1 MEFNLVIQSN
11 LWRGDELAWEDIL
24 SLAIRHS
31 GERQGDSEKS
41 IALVLTDDAQIQ
53 AYNRDFRG
61 KDKPTNVLSFPS
73 DEPDEWGDIMLAHE
87 TIAREAVGQGKT
99 FRNHATHLL
108 VHGMLHL
115 MGYDHE
121 NEQEA
126 SEMESLETTILS
138 QLSIADPY
146 END

>member
-1 MEFNLVIQSN
+1 
-11 LWRGDELAWEDIL
+11 
-24 SLAIRHS
+24 
-31 GERQGDSEKS
+31 
-41 IALVLTDDAQIQ
+41 
-53 AYNRDFRG
+53 
-61 KDKPTNVLSFPS
+61 
-73 DEPDEWGDIMLAHE
+73 
-87 TIAREAVGQGKT
+87 
-99 FRNHATHLL
+99 
-108 VHGMLHL
+108 

>member
-1 MEFNLVIQSN
+1 VEFNLVIQSN

-87 TIAREAVGQGKT
+87 
-99 FRNHATHLL
+99 
-108 VHGMLHL
+108 
-115 MGYDHE
+115 
-121 NEQEA
+121 
-126 SEMESLETTILS
+126 SLNGL
-138 QLSIADPY
+138 
-146 END
+146 